1 MKKLSVVMGNVVSVL
16 ALKSA
21 VVSSNL
27 ACGLY
32 LFSARDAKRSK
43 EIKKILMLCLK
54 N

>member
-27 ACGLY
+27 ACGY
-32 LFSARDAKRSK
+32 IYFQPEMPKEAKKLRK
-43 EIKKILMLCLK
+43 F
-54 N
+54 